1 MCSTDV
7 WPPGDEGGFGTEYVD
22 MPYASS
28 AGYRKHSQ
36 IRSRLPTYEEPPRL
50 LFMEGE
56 ERMWAPE
63 DGKTRAGYLALT
75 LLAILGLVREP
86 HMEASCNLKP
96 HGDGHECSSS

>member
-1 MCSTDV
+1 M
-7 WPPGDEGGFGTEYVD
+7 WPPGDEDGFGTEYVD

-50 LFMEGE
+50 LLLEGE

-63 DGKTRAGYLALT
+63 DGRAKAAYFLLAL
-75 LLAILGLVREP
+75 LAVLSLVRPLALRE
-86 HMEASCNLKP
+86 EQVVCKVS
-96 HGDGHECSSS
+96 D

>member
-1 MCSTDV
+1 
-7 WPPGDEGGFGTEYVD
+7 

-63 DGKTRAGYLALT
+63 DGKAKAGYLALT
-75 LLAILGLVREP
+75 LLAILGLVR
-86 HMEASCNLKP
+86 N
-96 HGDGHECSSS
+96 CSSQNITLNFQARGELARV